1 MYASQWRA
9 YRICRFAMSCAPAWW
24 LDTSD
29 VHDAAPGSQFTSG
42 CPVSPSM
49 LVRAAASSGAKIFPA
64 YLTRHWPRLR
74 SACHGHMPASAC
86 THKGVHELTH
96 GSSRHLL
103 ARLAHD
109 RWHEVS
115 SPWQQLWQHLPAGS
129 TSELGAPGHALPQAL
144 DRVSEGKAHVI
155 ASERAQHEDSA
166 ERCYAAC
173 QRSASDDGQDHL
185 RPR

>member
-1 MYASQWRA
+1 MPFRHVM
-9 YRICRFAMSCAPAWW
+9 R
-24 LDTSD
+24 
-29 VHDAAPGSQFTSG
+29 
-42 CPVSPSM
+42 PSM
-49 LVRAAASSGAKIFPA
+49 VAGHVRCPRRSSW
-64 YLTRHWPRLR
+64 LTVHIRMSYVAVYARTRRGLLR
-74 SACHGHMPASAC
+74 SKDLSSIPDQTLAALTQCLPGHMPASAC

-115 SPWQQLWQHLPAGS
+115 SPWQQLLQHLPAGS
-129 TSELGAPGHALPQAL
+129 ISELGAPGHALPQAL
-144 DRVSEGKAHVI
+144 DRVSEGEAHVI